1 MAELTRVALAFIEE
15 WQKLKPEDRE
25 IVLHVLDD
33 KRHEFKGSGEA
44 LRNAFATAAFLL
56 VELVP
61 SK

>member
-1 MAELTRVALAFIEE
+1 VALAFIEE